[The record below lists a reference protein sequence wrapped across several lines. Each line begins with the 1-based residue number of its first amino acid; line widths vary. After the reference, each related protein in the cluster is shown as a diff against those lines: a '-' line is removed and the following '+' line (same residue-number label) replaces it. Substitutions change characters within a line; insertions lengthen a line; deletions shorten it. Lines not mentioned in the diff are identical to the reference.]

1 MLVFKPASLSK
12 SSHTHLL
19 HLSHPLGRVEGKEMN
34 PLFCPFLSST
44 LPHPKPLVSPSL
56 TTTRPS
62 SSPYPPF
69 LHISA
74 IRNVED
80 KLHSTFYATPTTSQ
94 FPEIPTTVITAKK
107 RPVPSLLVTIFNGLD
122 DFINNFIGPPLPPSI
137 DPKHVLSGNFAP
149 VDELPPTECEVI
161 EGSLPP
167 CLDGAYIR
175 NGPNPQFYPRGPH
188 HLFDGDGMLHSI
200 RISHGRP
207 IFCSRYVKTY
217 KYIIEKRAGSP
228 FDPVNGVG
236 LANTSVA
243 FFCGHLYALAES
255 DLPYAVRLT
264 PDGDI
269 KTLGRY
275 DFDGKLSMSMTAHPK
290 IDPSTGEAFAFRYS
304 PVRPF
309 LTYFRFDAQGKKQ
322 PDVPIFSLSCP
333 SFFHDF
339 AITNRYAIFPDIQ
352 MWMNPV
358 KMIIRGGSPVG
369 TDPTKVP
376 RKVRIDL
383 KTGTVT
389 RHRLSQWNLEFA
401 VINPGYLGK
410 KNRYVY
416 SAVGDPLP
424 KISGIVKLDVSR
436 SDRRQEFSARRVS
449 SHRPGSSQVK
459 FASLKRIQPNKMD
472 AFSSSFL
479 SSTFTF
485 PSLTTRPPIAPSSLP
500 QIPSLNISA
509 VRIEE
514 KQPQSLTAETSSQ
527 SSKTQVHKPPPPPP
541 RRAALPTRNIPKK
554 GAAEPSLPVTI
565 FNALDDVINN
575 FIDPPLRSSVDPRYV
590 LSQNFAP
597 VEELPPTECEVTD
610 GSLPPWLD
618 GAYIRNGP
626 NPQFLPR
633 GPYHLFDG
641 DGMLHSIRISQGR
654 AILCSR
660 YVKTYKYTI
669 ERRAGSP
676 ILPNFNPT
684 LGRHDFDG
692 KLVMSMTAH
701 PKVDPE
707 TGEAFAFRYGPVP
720 PFLTYFRF
728 DAQGRKQ
735 PDVPIFS
742 LTSPS
747 FLHDFG
753 ITKKYAIFADIQIG
767 MNPVEMVTG
776 GSPRLDMIHASVE
789 MVRID
794 LKTGMVTRHP
804 LSTRNLD
811 FAVINPGYVG
821 KKNKYVYAAVGNPM
835 PKISGVVK
843 LDVEPDN
850 PEAEEDDGYIV
861 SYVHDEKSG
870 ESKFLVMDA
879 KTPNLDI
886 VAAVRLPRRVPYGFH
901 GLLYS
906 KKDALLFR
914 HR

>member
-1 MLVFKPASLSK
+1 
-12 SSHTHLL
+12 
-19 HLSHPLGRVEGKEMN
+19 
-34 PLFCPFLSST
+34 
-44 LPHPKPLVSPSL
+44 
-56 TTTRPS
+56 
-62 SSPYPPF
+62 
-69 LHISA
+69 
-74 IRNVED
+74 
-80 KLHSTFYATPTTSQ
+80 
-94 FPEIPTTVITAKK
+94 
-107 RPVPSLLVTIFNGLD
+107 
-122 DFINNFIGPPLPPSI
+122 
-137 DPKHVLSGNFAP
+137 
-149 VDELPPTECEVI
+149 
-161 EGSLPP
+161 
-167 CLDGAYIR
+167 
-175 NGPNPQFYPRGPH
+175 
-188 HLFDGDGMLHSI
+188 
-200 RISHGRP
+200 
-207 IFCSRYVKTY
+207 
-217 KYIIEKRAGSP
+217 
-228 FDPVNGVG
+228 
-236 LANTSVA
+236 
-243 FFCGHLYALAES
+243 
-255 DLPYAVRLT
+255 
-264 PDGDI
+264 
-269 KTLGRY
+269 
-275 DFDGKLSMSMTAHPK
+275 
-290 IDPSTGEAFAFRYS
+290 
-304 PVRPF
+304 
-309 LTYFRFDAQGKKQ
+309 
-322 PDVPIFSLSCP
+322 
-333 SFFHDF
+333 
-339 AITNRYAIFPDIQ
+339 
-352 MWMNPV
+352 
-358 KMIIRGGSPVG
+358 
-369 TDPTKVP
+369 
-376 RKVRIDL
+376 
-383 KTGTVT
+383 
-389 RHRLSQWNLEFA
+389 
-401 VINPGYLGK
+401 
-410 KNRYVY
+410 
-416 SAVGDPLP
+416 
-424 KISGIVKLDVSR
+424 
-436 SDRRQEFSARRVS
+436 
-449 SHRPGSSQVK
+449 
-459 FASLKRIQPNKMD
+459 MD

-676 ILPNFNPT
+676 ILPNVFSGFNGLTASAARGALSAARILTGQFNPVNGIGLANTSLALFGGRLYALGESDLPYSLRLKPDGDIET

-776 GSPRLDMIHASVE
+776 GSPVGTVPNKVPRLGIIPRYAKDESEMRWFNVPGFNIVHSINAWDEEDAIIMVAPNILSVEHTLERLDMIHASVE

-843 LDVEPDN
+843 LDVSQTERKECIVGSRMYGPGCYGGEPFFVAREPDN

-901 GLLYS
+901 GLFVRERDIKGL
-906 KKDALLFR
+906 
-914 HR
+914 

>member
-1 MLVFKPASLSK
+1 
-12 SSHTHLL
+12 
-19 HLSHPLGRVEGKEMN
+19 
-34 PLFCPFLSST
+34 
-44 LPHPKPLVSPSL
+44 
-56 TTTRPS
+56 
-62 SSPYPPF
+62 
-69 LHISA
+69 
-74 IRNVED
+74 
-80 KLHSTFYATPTTSQ
+80 
-94 FPEIPTTVITAKK
+94 
-107 RPVPSLLVTIFNGLD
+107 
-122 DFINNFIGPPLPPSI
+122 
-137 DPKHVLSGNFAP
+137 
-149 VDELPPTECEVI
+149 
-161 EGSLPP
+161 
-167 CLDGAYIR
+167 
-175 NGPNPQFYPRGPH
+175 
-188 HLFDGDGMLHSI
+188 
-200 RISHGRP
+200 
-207 IFCSRYVKTY
+207 
-217 KYIIEKRAGSP
+217 
-228 FDPVNGVG
+228 
-236 LANTSVA
+236 
-243 FFCGHLYALAES
+243 
-255 DLPYAVRLT
+255 
-264 PDGDI
+264 
-269 KTLGRY
+269 
-275 DFDGKLSMSMTAHPK
+275 
-290 IDPSTGEAFAFRYS
+290 
-304 PVRPF
+304 
-309 LTYFRFDAQGKKQ
+309 
-322 PDVPIFSLSCP
+322 
-333 SFFHDF
+333 
-339 AITNRYAIFPDIQ
+339 
-352 MWMNPV
+352 
-358 KMIIRGGSPVG
+358 
-369 TDPTKVP
+369 
-376 RKVRIDL
+376 
-383 KTGTVT
+383 
-389 RHRLSQWNLEFA
+389 
-401 VINPGYLGK
+401 
-410 KNRYVY
+410 
-416 SAVGDPLP
+416 
-424 KISGIVKLDVSR
+424 
-436 SDRRQEFSARRVS
+436 
-449 SHRPGSSQVK
+449 
-459 FASLKRIQPNKMD
+459 MD

-527 SSKTQVHKPPPPPP
+527 SSTTQVHKPPPPPP

-676 ILPNFNPT
+676 ILPNVFSGFNGLTASAARGALSAARILTGQFNPVNGIGLANTSLALFGGRLYALGESDLPYSLRLKPDGDIET

-776 GSPRLDMIHASVE
+776 GSPVGTVPNKVPRLGIIPRYAKDESEMRWFNVPGFNIVHSINAWDEEDAIIMVAPNILSVEHTLERLDMIHASVE

-843 LDVEPDN
+843 LDVSQTERKECIVGSRMYGPGCYGGEPFFVAREPDN

-901 GLLYS
+901 GLFVRERDIKGL
-906 KKDALLFR
+906 
-914 HR
+914 